1 MTDSPFT
8 SAEFHNLAQ
17 KHIVNA
23 VYETLLDGKMDW
35 ALIQPF
41 LDAARQMCRSDFLE
55 AGRLRFH
62 AVRAEGEGWVE
73 AEEAYLGLA
82 IPDRDDGQ
90 DWLAETYWVSELA
103 LADRNPEEVRR
114 IVAALERS
122 IVKVNAWLEAQQNAA
137 PEPAPEQE
145 EGGPEISGPPSD
157 PASP

>member
-23 VYETLLDGKMDW
+23 VYETLLEGKMDW

-90 DWLAETYWVSELA
+90 DWLAETYWVSEIA

-114 IVAALERS
+114 VVAALERS
-122 IVKVNAWLEAQQNAA
+122 IAKLNSWLDVQQDAP

-145 EGGPEISGPPSD
+145 GGPDHSEPPSD
-157 PASP
+157 PA

>member
-8 SAEFHNLAQ
+8 SAEFHNVAQ

-23 VYETLLDGKMDW
+23 VYETLLEGKMDW

-73 AEEAYLGLA
+73 AEEAYLALS
-82 IPDRDDGQ
+82 IPDRDDGH
-90 DWLAETYWVSELA
+90 DWLAETYWVSEVG

-122 IVKVNAWLEAQQNAA
+122 IAKLNLWLA
-137 PEPAPEQE
+137 EQE
-145 EGGPEISGPPSD
+145 KVRPATSIAAEQQEGGPELSEPPSD
-157 PASP
+157 PA